1 MIETNEKQ
9 LDAAEVPPL
18 RVFCGE
24 EESQSEDHRPSEP
37 AGRSRREWLEREVFW
52 AGRNRARRLS
62 ARLVA

>member
-1 MIETNEKQ
+1 MIATDEKQ

-18 RVFCGE
+18 RVFRGE
-24 EESQSEDHRPSEP
+24 EENQSEGHRPSEP
-37 AGRSRREWLEREVFW
+37 TGHSQRQWLEREIFW